1 MKGFD
6 LKIFLPLLLLVGIG
20 LALIYSS
27 TIHPIP
33 PGQAPQF
40 ALKQLVWIG
49 IGLILLVAT
58 YNIPPRFHLALS
70 YIYYFAVL
78 LLLVFLL
85 ARGGGRW
92 IELGPFNLQP
102 SELAKLALI
111 LGLARY
117 LSAQRIDLT
126 HLKGF
131 GPPLLLVVLPA
142 LIILKEPDLGTAL
155 LLLILPLPMLWWA
168 GMDPRNLFFLYSVA
182 LSLVSASHW
191 LAWGA
196 FLTLLIV
203 LLIHSSQSLLTKV
216 GILLA
221 NLAVG
226 VLTPLIWSHL
236 QGYQRQRVI
245 AFLNPAR
252 DPFRAGYQIIQSKIA
267 VGSGG
272 IWGKGFMQGTQAKLS
287 FLPAQHTDFIF
298 SVAGEE
304 LGLWG
309 CLLILGLYLILLW
322 GALKIAYRAKNPF
335 SSLVAVGI
343 ASVFIIQVGVNVGMT
358 LGMMPITGLP
368 LPFLSYGG
376 SAIIVDMIMVG
387 LLLAINS
394 RWREY

>member
-6 LKIFLPLLLLVGIG
+6 LKIFLPVLLLVGIG
-20 LALIYSS
+20 LALIHSS
-27 TIHPIP
+27 TIHPSL
-33 PGQAPQF
+33 PGEASKF
-40 ALKQLVWIG
+40 AIKQMIWIG
-49 IGLILLVAT
+49 IGLILLAAT
-58 YNIPPRFHLALS
+58 YTIPLRLHLAFS
-70 YIYYFAVL
+70 YLYYLAVL

-111 LGLARY
+111 LGLSRY
-117 LSAQRIDLT
+117 LSSERVDLS
-126 HLKGF
+126 HIKGF
-131 GPPLLLVVLPA
+131 APPLLLGVLPV
-142 LIILKEPDLGTAL
+142 LLILKQPDLGTSI

-168 GMDPRNLFFLYSVA
+168 GMDPRQLFFLYSVS
-182 LSLVSASHW
+182 LSLISAFHW
-191 LAWGA
+191 LAWGI
-196 FLTLLIV
+196 FLTFLIILL
-203 LLIHSSQSLLTKV
+203 LHSPHSLLAKT

-221 NLAVG
+221 NLSVG
-226 VLTPLIWSHL
+226 VMTPLIWSHL
-236 QGYQRQRVI
+236 QEYQRHRVM

-252 DPFRAGYQIIQSKIA
+252 DPFRTGYQIIQSKIA
-267 VGSGG
+267 IGSGG
-272 IWGKGFMQGTQAKLS
+272 IWGKGFTQGTQAKLF

-309 CLLILGLYLILLW
+309 CLLILGLYIVILLKS
-322 GALKIAYRAKNPF
+322 LKIAYRAKNPF

-343 ASVFIIQVGVNVGMT
+343 GTIFLIQIGVNVGMT
-358 LGMMPITGLP
+358 LGVMPVTGLP

-376 SAIIVDMIMVG
+376 SAMLVDMIMVG

>member
-1 MKGFD
+1 MKGLD
-6 LKIFLPLLLLVGIG
+6 LKIFLPLLLLVGMG

-27 TIHPIP
+27 TVHPTL
-33 PGQAPQF
+33 PGQGAGF
-40 ALKQLVWIG
+40 AIKQLAWIG
-49 IGLILLVAT
+49 IGLVLLVAT
-58 YNIPPRFHLALS
+58 YHIPLRFHLALS
-70 YIYYFAVL
+70 YLYYFATL

-85 ARGGGRW
+85 VRGGGRW
-92 IELGPFNLQP
+92 IELGSLNLQP

-111 LGLARY
+111 LGLSRY
-117 LSAQRIDLT
+117 LSAQRIDLA

-131 GPPLLLVVLPA
+131 GPPLLLVALPA
-142 LIILKEPDLGTAL
+142 LIILKEPDLGTSL

-203 LLIHSSQSLLTKV
+203 LLIHSSHSLLTKA

-226 VLTPLIWSHL
+226 VLTPLLWSHL

-267 VGSGG
+267 IGSGG
-272 IWGKGFMQGTQAKLS
+272 IWGKGFMRGTQAKLS

-322 GALKIAYRAKNPF
+322 EALQIAHRAKNPF

-343 ASVFIIQVGVNVGMT
+343 ASVFIIQIGVNVGMT
-358 LGMMPITGLP
+358 LGVMPITGLP

-376 SAIIVDMIMVG
+376 SAMLVDMIMMG